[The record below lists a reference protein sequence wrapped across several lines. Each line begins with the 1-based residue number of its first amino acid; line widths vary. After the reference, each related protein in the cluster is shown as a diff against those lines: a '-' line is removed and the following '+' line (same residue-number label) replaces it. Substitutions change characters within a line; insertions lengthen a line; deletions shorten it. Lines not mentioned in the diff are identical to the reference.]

1 MSIYNINVKL
11 ENGVEYSL
19 ERYKGKVLL
28 IVNTATKC
36 GFTPQFEELE
46 ELYKKYQQD
55 GFVVLGFPSNQFLQ
69 EVATAKEAAEQC
81 RLSYGVTFPMHEM
94 IKVNGKEAHP
104 LFKYLS
110 SQVNGLLGKS
120 IKWNFTKFLID
131 QDGVVV
137 NRFGSKVKPSSFE
150 GEIQKLL

>member
-11 ENGVEYSL
+11 ENGAEYSL

-69 EVATAKEAAEQC
+69 ELATAKEAAEQC

-110 SQVNGLLGKS
+110 SQANGFVGKS

-137 NRFGSKVKPSSFE
+137 NRFGPKVKPSSFE